1 MKNMSFLFAG
11 VLTSLVALGTT
22 GCSDNNADR
31 NKASTA
37 NPSQN
42 ETMPNQTMPNQ
53 TMQNEN
59 MQSTSSQTGVSTST
73 PSESGDVSS
82 QHMVDPTGTGTG
94 ETAPQ

>member
-1 MKNMSFLFAG
+1 MKNLSFLFAG
-11 VLTSLVALGTT
+11 VLTSLVAVGTT

-42 ETMPNQTMPNQ
+42 ETMPN
-53 TMQNEN
+53 EN
-59 MQSTSSQTGVSTST
+59 MQSTSSQAGVSTST